1 MTLEELSVIFS
12 ADLAP
17 FSAAAHQLSGMLF
30 QMSVQA
36 DALAAHFQG
45 AGVQA
50 GEGLRS
56 GLLSRQGAVAAAAR
70 QVAQAAAAALRSALQ
85 IHSPSR
91 LTYQAGRYF
100 DEGLMQGIE
109 SSAGRVEKEAGAL
122 GERTAQA
129 LHFPQVEWPQAV
141 SSTPDTPSPDMDQL
155 LSRIAI
161 TIPLEVDGYRLG
173 MAAIEGINR
182 VSQGTGRVELI
193 L

>member
-1 MTLEELSVIFS
+1 MTLEELSVIFT
-12 ADLAP
+12 ADIAP
-17 FSAAAHQLSGMLF
+17 FTAAAHQLSGMLT
-30 QMSVQA
+30 QMSAQA
-36 DALAAHFQG
+36 DALAAHFHA

-50 GEGLRS
+50 GEGLRA
-56 GLLSRQGAVAAAAR
+56 GLLSRQGAVTAAAR
-70 QVAQAAAAALRSALQ
+70 QVALAAAAALRGALQ

-129 LHFPQVEWPQAV
+129 LHFPQVEFPVPV
-141 SSTPDTPSPDMDQL
+141 SSAPAAPAPDMDQL
-155 LSRIAI
+155 LSRISI
-161 TIPLEVDGYRLG
+161 TVPLEVDGYQLG
-173 MAAIEGINR
+173 LAAIEGINR